1 MKAKTMTAGEQA
13 YQRWTTEADSVIINH
28 MYDDSDGCFSLDQL
42 QTALKRAGYDDM
54 HIGLVTSSL
63 LEYAAKWNKKTPALK
78 TAF

>member
-1 MKAKTMTAGEQA
+1 MKAKTMTTGEQA

-28 MYDDSDGCFSLDQL
+28 MYADSDGCFSLDQL

-54 HIGLVTSSL
+54 HIGLVTTSL
-63 LEYAAKWNKKTPALK
+63 LEYAAKWNKTTPALK